1 MKLSP
6 NELKAIN
13 SLVHYLSEKFDGHGL
28 QAHVTISTLDGPF
41 EGDKGE
47 IVVTERETSATGEPL
62 LGYGWVDAP

>member
-13 SLVHYLSEKFDGHGL
+13 GLVHYLSEKFDGHGL
-28 QAHVTISTLDGPF
+28 EAHVTVSAIDGQF

-47 IVVTERETSATGEPL
+47 VVVTERETSADGEAL